1 MTVSVKHKLY
11 SPHLARWQLVRDCV
25 EGSVAVKNRVG
36 LTDSVGTTGSSQ
48 HRGKQLRGT
57 RYLPQPNPTD
67 LSWENQIRF
76 EQYRTR
82 ASFVNFTGHTKDG
95 FLGMVYRK
103 PPEIKLNPTIDF
115 LHDNADDG
123 GLTLLQ
129 MLQGVT
135 GHVLEVG
142 RHGLLADFPPSSG
155 GTLAQTQQLQARIK
169 QYPAE
174 SIINWRT
181 AVISS
186 HTQLVLVVLAEEI
199 DKIDEDGFSV
209 LTVTW
214 HRVLLLINGQYVQL
228 LFDEDDRAIVNE
240 DGEQAIILKQ
250 ADGSPW
256 TEIPFTF
263 IGSIDN
269 SPTPDKAPLY
279 DLAEVNISHY
289 RNSADNEE
297 SSFLVGQPTPVFSG
311 LTQQWAKEMMKKGVQ
326 MGSRA
331 GVVLPVGA
339 SAQLL
344 QANANQMPAEGMVA
358 KEQQMIKIGAKII
371 TDSTGV
377 ETAEAAKLRFAGQNS
392 KLSLVINNVE
402 LAFLKVLRWA
412 GQFMPGGDAGL
423 ENKLIINRQFYE
435 ATVNPQLLVALMQLS
450 DRGVIA
456 KSDLR
461 NVMRKSSQIEQ
472 DRTDEDI
479 DAEISLVDPLV

>member
-1 MTVSVKHKLY
+1 MPASDKHPLY
-11 SPHLARWQLVRDCV
+11 RSHLTRWELARDCV

-36 LTDSVGTTGSSQ
+36 SGSDNDNDNTGH
-48 HRGKQLRGT
+48 HRSLRGT

-67 LSWENQIRF
+67 ASDENHTRYQH
-76 EQYRTR
+76 YRTR

-103 PPEIKLNPTIDF
+103 PPEIELDPTIDF
-115 LHDNADDG
+115 LHDNADG
-123 GLTLLQ
+123 EGLTLLQ

-135 GHVLEVG
+135 GSVLEAG
-142 RHGLLADFPPSSG
+142 RHGLLADFPPSDG
-155 GTLAQTQQLQARIK
+155 GTIAQTQQLQAKIK

-209 LTVTW
+209 ETVTW
-214 HRVLLLINGQYVQL
+214 HRVLLLKNGIYVQQ
-228 LFDEDDRAIVNE
+228 LFNEDDEAILNK
-240 DGEQAIILKQ
+240 DGEQDIILKQ

-256 TEIPFTF
+256 TEIPFAF

-297 SSFLVGQPTPVFSG
+297 SSFLVGQPTPVFAG
-311 LTQQWAKEMMKKGVQ
+311 LTQQWAKDMMQNGVQ

-331 GVVLPVGA
+331 GVLLPEGA

-402 LAFLKVLRWA
+402 LGFLKVLAWA
-412 GQFMPGGDAGL
+412 GQFMPGGADNV

-435 ATVNPQLLVALMQLS
+435 ATVNPQLLVALMQLN

-461 NVMRKSSQIEQ
+461 NTMRKSSQIEP

-479 DAEISLVDPLV
+479 DAEISLVNPLT